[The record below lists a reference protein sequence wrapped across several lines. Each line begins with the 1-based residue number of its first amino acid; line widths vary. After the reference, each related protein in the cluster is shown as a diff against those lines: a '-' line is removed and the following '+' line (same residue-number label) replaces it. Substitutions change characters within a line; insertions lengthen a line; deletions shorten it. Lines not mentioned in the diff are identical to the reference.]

1 VVILFQVG
9 NGSGDLLSLV
19 HAKNIL
25 PMEFHNAEYYR
36 RKVAQDL
43 RPFIQGSGQE
53 KDLRKKSGQKWSRGV
68 GHLIRAITESEKIQ
82 AHRIFSAYRGH
93 IDLSE
98 KYLSTLFEKE
108 IEEIVGQYAKDLSE
122 AEKGDNQAVLHALS
136 QLLIVEK
143 RIRTYYSAEKG
154 DIADDSDKVYQVCK
168 FCGYINEDTLPGS
181 CPVCGATRD
190 SFREVI

>member
-1 VVILFQVG
+1 MQNTLEEKLLRTFG
-9 NGSGDLLSLV
+9 LLSK
-19 HAKNIL
+19 A
-25 PMEFHNAEYYR
+25 A
-36 RKVAQDL
+36 A
-43 RPFIQGSGQE
+43 
-53 KDLRKKSGQKWSRGV
+53 RKKIYAKKAVREGREGI

-122 AEKGDNQAVLHALS
+122 AEKGDNQAVLHVLS

-143 RIRTYYSAEKG
+143 RIRSYYSAEKG
-154 DIADDSDKVYQVCK
+154 DIADDTDKVYHVCK